1 MRIEVYY
8 KAVVLEACRAHPA
21 YTARYRQKRGWGAI
35 TLYTDY
41 GDGILLLSHNVP
53 ASG

>member
-41 GDGILLLSHNVP
+41 TEMESFLTHNVP